1 MNCVSVTVFSC
12 WFFHFLFQVVVWAL
26 GFWFCITC
34 SCGFYSFCWFNI
46 ASFLTSLIGFWA
58 FQATSCSSSQSILV
72 IFSFLCFTSFF
83 QVLRA
88 HFAACPPTGFIH
100 VAGLTLHFFVT
111 SLLGSLVFR
120 AIVCFSMSIFC
131 YSLLLSLCS
140 ISLLEPLCSHF
151 VAVSTKGFTHETVR
165 TLHFFSRR
173 ALPP

>member
-1 MNCVSVTVFSC
+1 MNCVSVVFPFFCFKS
-12 WFFHFLFQVVVWAL
+12 WFGHLRSDFASRPLAGFIHFAGLTLHPFSLRLLASGLFKRLAVLRVNL
-26 GFWFCITC
+26 
-34 SCGFYSFCWFNI
+34 
-46 ASFLTSLIGFWA
+46 SL
-58 FQATSCSSSQSILV
+58 L

-83 QVLRA
+83 EVLRA

-131 YSLLLSLCS
+131 CSLLLSLCS